1 MTQIVSKKQLI
12 KDFHKA
18 QNGFIGSIKN
28 GMEYAFQMGD
38 ILLEIKKITPH
49 GQLENVLKNEIDLAF
64 GLRHAQML
72 MKISSNKTLVL
83 EAGKGE
89 ILTIKDMDKLIT
101 DATPEQLERVRQIE
115 AEKLAAEE
123 RAKADRAAKAAE
135 LEAKRAEEET
145 LKQVQTKEPE
155 IIEGNFEEV
164 KEASKPVE
172 KPEELKTG
180 FVQIEA
186 EKMEEIE
193 DSLHEL
199 ASLNKSISK
208 DNDSMVKIFDAN
220 DQLGAAVKEIKR
232 LNDLNTSLEGR
243 LNGFMNERN
252 ALIKEAKYWRARAEK
267 LEKANVQ

>member
-1 MTQIVSKKQLI
+1 MTSLIKTNKQLKADVKKFGLSSISKAKGAIEDSILCGTALI
-12 KDFHKA
+12 KLK
-18 QNGFIGSIKN
+18 
-28 GMEYAFQMGD
+28 E
-38 ILLEIKKITPH
+38 ITPH
-49 GQLENVLKNEIDLAF
+49 GKWESEFKSAIDGVF
-64 GLRHAQML
+64 GLRHGQKLMQISAQKDL
-72 MKISSNKTLVL
+72 LLIAPKDEVLTLNDALEFISN
-83 EAGKGE
+83 
-89 ILTIKDMDKLIT
+89 
-101 DATPEQLERVRQIE
+101 ATPEQLEMVKQIE
-115 AEKLAAEE
+115 AERLAAEE
-123 RAKADRAAKAAE
+123 QAKADRAAKAAE
-135 LEAKRAEEET
+135 LEARREEEQT
-145 LKQVQTKEPE
+145 IAQVQTKEPE
-155 IIEGNFEEV
+155 IIEGDFQEVKNTATKAEEV
-164 KEASKPVE
+164 
-172 KPEELKTG
+172 KTG

-267 LEKANVQ
+267 LEKANVK